1 MATRISAL
9 KILARN
15 LYLDCSSL
23 AGNPALNTGIQR
35 VVRRVL
41 ENLPDLASENQLT
54 MLPVFIGDSKFEI
67 LPVAALYPK
76 PVSGDAS
83 DEAPVKR
90 SLRVSFVAYLWGVY
104 IAGRELI
111 SALGGHNPVLRRFLF
126 APRSQMGLG
135 YIVES
140 LLFKPQRWIRRLLH
154 PAPPPALF
162 NMVHAGD
169 VLLLLDASWHSNI
182 WPSVD
187 LFKKRGGRV
196 IAVIY
201 DLIPITHPQFCD
213 DYLVTVFKKWFF
225 DSFPFVDGYISI
237 SRTVQRDLQAY
248 ATREIGEKARE
259 KLFDSFY
266 LGADFLAQDPECPQT
281 NERQIRREIADA
293 FAHRPAY
300 LIVSTIE
307 PRKNH
312 AYLLDA
318 FDLLWARGCDV
329 SLIIV
334 GRIGWKVKELTERI
348 MAHGQFG
355 KRLFLMADLSDEELV
370 YCYRHAKML
379 LFPSIIEGFGL
390 PIVESLSHHLPV
402 LASDTPVHRE
412 VGGNSIGY
420 FDLSRPGDLAN
431 RVQSIEAAGIP
442 ETLQVAANYKWT
454 NWRESTQQLLAK
466 VMEMASSRDPSQQR
480 PGSPQ

>member
-1 MATRISAL
+1 
-9 KILARN
+9 LARN

-41 ENLPDLASENQLT
+41 ENLTDLASEGQIT
-54 MLPVFIGDSKFEI
+54 MLPVFIGNSQFEI

-76 PVSGDAS
+76 PVSSDAS
-83 DEAPVKR
+83 DDAPVKR
-90 SLRVSFVAYLWGVY
+90 SLRASFVAYLWSVY
-104 IAGRELI
+104 VAGREFI
-111 SALGGHNPVLRRFLF
+111 SALGGHHPALRRFLF

-135 YIVES
+135 YIVEN
-140 LLFKPQRWIRRLLH
+140 LLFRPQRWIRRLLY
-154 PAPPPALF
+154 PAAPPALF
-162 NMVHAGD
+162 DAVDSDD
-169 VLLLLDASWHSNI
+169 VLLLLDASWHSDI

-187 LFKKRGGRV
+187 LFKKRGGSV
-196 IAVIY
+196 VAVIY

-213 DYLVTVFKKWFF
+213 EYLVTVFNKWFY
-225 DSFPFVDGYISI
+225 DSLPFVDGYISI

-259 KLFDSFY
+259 KSFDSFY
-266 LGADFLAQDPECPQT
+266 LGADFLAQDLESPQT
-281 NERQIRREIADA
+281 SDIHIRPEIADA
-293 FAHRPAY
+293 FTRRSAY
-300 LIVSTIE
+300 LIVSTVE

-329 SLIIV
+329 SLVIV
-334 GRIGWKVKELTERI
+334 GRIGWKVNALIERI
-348 MAHGQFG
+348 RTHGQFG
-355 KRLFLMADLSDEELV
+355 KRLFLMADLTDQELV

-379 LFPSIIEGFGL
+379 LFPSFVEGFGL

-420 FDLSRPGDLAN
+420 FDLSRPEDLAN
-431 RVQSIEAAGIP
+431 RIKSIEATGIP

-466 VMEMASSRDPSQQR
+466 VMEMASSRDLSQQR